1 MSIFDGVWKVAATTA
16 AVIIM
21 ALVFVGCG
29 AITSNVVH
37 VPVPV
42 PCEIPDVPVPA
53 LPIDSVS
60 KDADLFTV
68 NRALWATVERLE
80 GYVAQLRTTL
90 DGCRTV
96 PVNP

>member
-1 MSIFDGVWKVAATTA
+1 MRYPLWIPIMAM
-16 AVIIM
+16 VIIM
-21 ALVFVGCG
+21 AMGGC
-29 AITSNVVH
+29 APITSNIVH

-53 LPIDSVS
+53 VPIDSVS

-80 GYVAQLRTTL
+80 AYIAQLRTML

-96 PVNP
+96 PSNP